1 MRYSDIF
8 HFQLIPYCFLIYLI
22 AHSNQYSNLIK
33 NNFDL
38 KDNEKELLELNTE
51 LNEQIKTIKSNLDTT
66 ENDKYNNISFSEEQ
80 LEEAIVRLILFY
92 SELKIQ
98 DLINQIDLSKDTS
111 LFPEVE
117 ELKKNME
124 YYQNTL

>member
-1 MRYSDIF
+1 MEDAFYKDIEFGTGGMRGVMGVGTNRINKYTLGKVT
-8 HFQLIPYCFLIYLI
+8 QGLALYLKSEYKKDKIKVVI
-22 AHSNQYSNLIK
+22 AYDCRN
-33 NNFDL
+33 
-38 KDNEKELLELNTE
+38 
-51 LNEQIKTIKSNLDTT
+51 
-66 ENDKYNNISFSEEQ
+66 NNISFSEEQ
-80 LEEAIVRLILFY
+80 LEEAVVRLILFY

>member
-1 MRYSDIF
+1 MIF
-8 HFQLIPYCFLIYLI
+8 FSSFSPNDEAL
-22 AHSNQYSNLIK
+22 
-33 NNFDL
+33 
-38 KDNEKELLELNTE
+38 
-51 LNEQIKTIKSNLDTT
+51 TIKSNLETT

>member
-1 MRYSDIF
+1 MLQTQLDTQKEITDVLKARVNLAGKMDNILESDIT
-8 HFQLIPYCFLIYLI
+8 
-22 AHSNQYSNLIK
+22 NK
-33 NNFDL
+33 
-38 KDNEKELLELNTE
+38 EKAAK

-66 ENDKYNNISFSEEQ
+66 EYDKYNNISFSEEQ

-111 LFPEVE
+111 LFQEVE
-117 ELKKNME
+117 ELKKNIE